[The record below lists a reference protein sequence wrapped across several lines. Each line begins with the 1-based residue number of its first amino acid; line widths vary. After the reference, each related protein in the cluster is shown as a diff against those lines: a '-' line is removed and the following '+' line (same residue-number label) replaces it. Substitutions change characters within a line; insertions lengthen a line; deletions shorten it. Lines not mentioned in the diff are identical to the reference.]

1 MKTNSTALL
10 GAAIGAG
17 LLWLIKKA
25 KNQPKG
31 AINLDYMS
39 YEEIKKLIDL
49 ENRNLIA
56 DSHIDFAVGKN
67 NVGFYIVFTH
77 YGITGKDDV
86 TARYITTDTY
96 MKLRTEDNVPV
107 TTEDVAV
114 SGIGAVKRS
123 PRRIWAEVEA
133 AQRAGVDLADKE
145 GYTKSWDTLRK
156 LAKGKIQEEG
166 VKPMEVRYFNQL
178 RRAYKSVAG
187 TDLRPEQSV
196 VRNKY
201 GDVVLIYNDYHLER
215 LTKDA
220 IEEMRDNWWSPNLS
234 NKGAM
239 MQTIADIAS
248 GKLKFV
254 WKSNKNKTKRGV
266 EQLVFGRTAPEERK
280 QRISYLASPEKGGVY
295 PEEYA
300 HMLWERTDGQA
311 DDTEILD
318 GVLQAILQV
327 PSVGKAIEDC
337 EWEYIK
343 NHTVSEPGMWED
355 VPF

>member
-1 MKTNSTALL
+1 MITALL
-10 GAAIGAG
+10 IGAG
-17 LLWLIKKA
+17 ALWLLGHKRS
-25 KNQPKG
+25 G
-31 AINLDYMS
+31 
-39 YEEIKKLIDL
+39 
-49 ENRNLIA
+49 
-56 DSHIDFAVGKN
+56 
-67 NVGFYIVFTH
+67 
-77 YGITGKDDV
+77 
-86 TARYITTDTY
+86 
-96 MKLRTEDNVPV
+96 
-107 TTEDVAV
+107 V
-114 SGIGAVKRS
+114 SGIGATKRK
-123 PRRIWAEVEA
+123 RRIWSEVEA
-133 AQRAGVDLADKE
+133 AQRAGIDLNDPNGWEQHA
-145 GYTKSWDTLRK
+145 SQLRK
-156 LAKGKIQEEG
+156 MANGKIQEDG
-166 VKPMEVRYFNQL
+166 IRPMEVRYFNQL

-196 VRNKY
+196 VRNKF

-254 WKSNKNKTKRGV
+254 WKSNKNKTRRGV
-266 EQLVFGRTAPEERK
+266 EQLVFGKSAPEERK

-343 NHTVSEPGMWED
+343 NHSVSEPGIAEE